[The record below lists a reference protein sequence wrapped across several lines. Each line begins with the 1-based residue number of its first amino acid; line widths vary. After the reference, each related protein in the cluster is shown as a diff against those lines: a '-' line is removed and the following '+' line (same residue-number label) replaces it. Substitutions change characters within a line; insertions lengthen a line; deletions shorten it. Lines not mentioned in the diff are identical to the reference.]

1 MNRLLSTKLGFTPPD
16 AELLNRDSLDQNIY
30 RTAVHAARKKFTPE
44 FMNRIDKIVVFR
56 TLTRDHM
63 QKILDLELANIRDR
77 ILVTQPDTPCILRRT
92 DRAKDFL
99 LDEGTDARY
108 GARHLKRA
116 IERYLVFPL
125 ANLISTGQI
134 GVGDIVQVDRATGQR
149 ELTFTRERA
158 AVVIPRTSD
167 KVLYKISH
175 RSDPIRTVLGRLE
188 CLSRPT
194 I

>member
-1 MNRLLSTKLGFTPPD
+1 
-16 AELLNRDSLDQNIY
+16 
-30 RTAVHAARKKFTPE
+30 
-44 FMNRIDKIVVFR
+44 
-56 TLTRDHM
+56 M

-92 DRAKDFL
+92 DRAKHFL